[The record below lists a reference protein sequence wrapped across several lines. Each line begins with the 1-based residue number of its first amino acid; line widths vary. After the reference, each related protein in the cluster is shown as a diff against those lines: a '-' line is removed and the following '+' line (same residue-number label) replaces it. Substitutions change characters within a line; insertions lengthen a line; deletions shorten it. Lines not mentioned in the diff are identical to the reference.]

1 KLNLASKNFRIF
13 YSQHPYILLAFIFT
27 SFYCV
32 LSMAY
37 NVSGLSEV
45 AEGDLGG
52 ASECEAEPLN
62 LLMVVEPSSK
72 VD

>member
-1 KLNLASKNFRIF
+1 
-13 YSQHPYILLAFIFT
+13 
-27 SFYCV
+27 
-32 LSMAY
+32 MAY